1 MAMAVINRPMPPAM
15 SRRRVLGSG
24 AAMAAG
30 LGAGGLTLP
39 GRAAAQAAEAWPA
52 RPMTTIVAYAPGGQ
66 GDVFARLV
74 GERLGRALGQPMIV
88 DNRPGATGALGTRYV
103 AKAKGDGYTLLLGQT
118 GEMAVNASV
127 MKAPGYD
134 GLKDFKPVALVGD
147 APLVL
152 VAPANAPYNTVQELV
167 QLARSKPGGV
177 SYASS
182 GIATPGHLAAA
193 ALAIGTKTEMTHVP
207 YKGAGAAMADVI
219 GGQVQCFFSSISAAV
234 PHVKGGKLKALAV
247 STPQR
252 VPGLPA
258 VPTVAEAALPGF
270 AFSLWGGYFAPAD
283 TPDAVV
289 QRLNREINHIL
300 AEPDL
305 KARFEADG
313 IAVGHGTPAEFGSYV
328 ASEVRKYAA
337 LVKAANVQVE

>member
-1 MAMAVINRPMPPAM
+1 MDQ

-24 AAMAAG
+24 AAVAVSGLAG
-30 LGAGGLTLP
+30 LGWA
-39 GRAAAQAAEAWPA
+39 GRAAAQPA
-52 RPMTTIVAYAPGGQ
+52 DYPSRTITTIVAYAPGGQ

-74 GERLGRALGQPMIV
+74 GERLSRVLGQPVIV

-103 AKAKGDGYTLLLGQT
+103 ARAKGDGYTLLLGQT

-134 GLKDFKPVALVGD
+134 GLKDFKAVALVGD
-147 APLVL
+147 APLVM
-152 VAPANAPYNTVQELV
+152 VAPASAPYNTLQELV
-167 QLARSKPGGV
+167 QLARSKPEGV

-193 ALAIGTKTEMTHVP
+193 ALAIGTKTTMVHVP

-219 GGQVQCFFSSISAAV
+219 GGQVQFFFSSASAAV

-252 VPGLPA
+252 VPGLPQ

-270 AFSLWGGYFAPAD
+270 AFTLWGGYFVPAD

-289 QRLNREINHIL
+289 QRLNREINKIL
-300 AEPDL
+300 TEPEL

-313 IAVGHGTPAEFGSYV
+313 ISIGHGTPAAFGAYV
-328 ASEVRKYAA
+328 AQETHKYAA
-337 LVKAANVQVE
+337 LVKTAHVQVD